1 MVDFFNRYPN
11 NSVSPFSNPLI
22 NENFSIPDSFR
33 KNGGL
38 KHRLKLA
45 WRWIKAVV
53 VEWNYLKTKKVE

>member
-11 NSVSPFSNPLI
+11 NSVTPFNNALTNI
-22 NENFSIPDSFR
+22 NLLIPDSFR

-38 KHRLKLA
+38 KHRLKMA

-53 VEWNYLKTKKVE
+53 VEWNSLKTKKV